1 MKKRY
6 EKPFV
11 VMVIVPELCQ
21 TLESSGVTKPDGPG
35 GAMGKENNSVWEDVD
50 DEDDLLEPV
59 EPKDVWGDNE
69 PSEH

>member
-1 MKKRY
+1 MKKIY

-11 VMVIVPELCQ
+11 EKVLISELCQ
-21 TLESSGVTKPDGPG
+21 LLESSGVTDADG
-35 GAMGKENNSVWEDVD
+35 MSKENNSVWEDVD

-69 PSEH
+69 PSES

>member
-11 VMVIVPELCQ
+11 ESVAISELYGI
-21 TLESSGVTKPDGPG
+21 LLGDSGEVNPG
-35 GAMGKENNSVWEDVD
+35 DAMGKENNSVWEDVD
-50 DEDDLLEPV
+50 DEDDLMEPV

>member
-1 MKKRY
+1 MKKIY

-11 VMVIVPELCQ
+11 EKVLISELCQ
-21 TLESSGVTKPDGPG
+21 LLESSGVTDADG
-35 GAMGKENNSVWEDVD
+35 MGKENNSVWEDVD

>member
-11 VMVIVPELCQ
+11 ESVAISELYGI
-21 TLESSGVTKPDGPG
+21 LLGDSGEVDPG

-50 DEDDLLEPV
+50 DEDDLVEPV

-69 PSEH
+69 PSEP